1 MTNNSGAVVNLLGDL
16 TAVLSHDIGALLDV
30 SGVDDHVVF
39 LMASLIVV
47 GFTMLVVNNIVH
59 DMAHGSLVMA
69 RGRVGKTGA
78 GEQESCTN
86 FIHYGVFLPTFLLR
100 EELKQTAK
108 NLRRIG

>member
-16 TAVLSHDIGALLDV
+16 AAVLGHDVGALLDV
-30 SGVDDHVVF
+30 SGVDDRVVF
-39 LMASLIVV
+39 LMTNLIVV
-47 GFTMLVVNNIVH
+47 SFTMLVVNNIVN
-59 DMAHGSLVMA
+59 DMTLGSLVMA
-69 RGRVGKTGA
+69 WGRVGKTGA
-78 GEQESCTN
+78 GEQKSCTN